1 MKQPVKFTRRL
12 SSISP
17 FYLVNVAVN
26 GSRVEFPQKIIEIY
40 FLAVFGNFTLEPTGK
55 VGGFLDLVAGA
66 HFLNI

>member
-1 MKQPVKFTRRL
+1 M
-12 SSISP
+12 
-17 FYLVNVAVN
+17 NVAVN